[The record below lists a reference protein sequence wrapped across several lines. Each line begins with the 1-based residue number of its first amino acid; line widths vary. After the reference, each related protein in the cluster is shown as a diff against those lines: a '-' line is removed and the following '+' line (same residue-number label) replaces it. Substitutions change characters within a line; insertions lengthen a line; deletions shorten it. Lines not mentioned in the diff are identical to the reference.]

1 MRGLRT
7 AMLVLAVLAIAAVLV
22 AVTAAGCGG
31 SSNEGNGGT
40 TGGDTPKQG
49 GTMTVGYQGEPDGI
63 DPAVNYTN
71 EGWVIEQMMYNGL
84 VKFDS
89 GTGEAGTKIVPD
101 IAEAMPT
108 LSADAK
114 TYTFK
119 LRKGV
124 KFAPPVDREVTAEDF
139 KWTWMRMMR
148 TPNAGMPSFY
158 TGIVGAQDYY
168 DGKTKDVP
176 GIKVIDDYTL
186 EIDLE
191 NPDGAFLD
199 KLAIPFAWVIPK
211 EWYAKYGNNISRH
224 PLGAGQYMMES
235 WTASTKMV
243 LVKNPNYFDPSKVY
257 ADKWIFDFTPTPSR
271 QVLLVQ
277 NGQIDIA
284 MNNVPP
290 AEYVRVMNDPNWKDN
305 VIAQSGINV
314 HYTFMNVKIK
324 PFDNLKVRQAVCYAI
339 DRDKLVKLQSGEATA
354 LNQMYPVGM
363 PGHEENADYY
373 PYDPD
378 KAKQLLA
385 EAGYPNGFKTTY
397 WAHSSDPVPKL
408 AQSII
413 NDLKAIGIVAG
424 LQLMEENAYW
434 TKISAPAEGVPI
446 GYTDWYQD
454 YPDPSDWIEPLFSK
468 ASTAPGGSNSS
479 NWWDQQVEDLSAQA
493 AAMPASQERID
504 LYTQMQQIIMAGA
517 SGDPMFN
524 TNDTIMFGDN
534 VGGFYLHPVWI
545 TYMTEYWKK

>member
-1 MRGLRT
+1 MRRDRT
-7 AMLVLAVLAIAAVLV
+7 TRLVLVILAAAAVGAAL
-22 AVTAAGCGG
+22 ALAGCGSSGGGGG
-31 SSNEGNGGT
+31 ST
-40 TGGDTPKQG
+40 DTGGTPKQG
-49 GTMTVGYQGEPDGI
+49 GTITVGYQGEPDGI

-71 EGWVIEQMMYNGL
+71 LGWCIEQMLYNGL
-84 VKFDS
+84 VKFAS
-89 GTGEAGTKIVPD
+89 GSGEEGAKIVPD

-108 LSADAK
+108 VSADNK
-114 TYTFK
+114 TYTFT
-119 LRKGV
+119 LRQGV

-158 TGIVGAQDYY
+158 TGIVGAQAYY
-168 DGKTKDVP
+168 DGKAKDVP
-176 GIKVIDDYTL
+176 GLKVVDKYTL

-211 EWYAKYGNNISRH
+211 EWYAKWGDNISRH

-257 ADKWIFDFTPTPSR
+257 ADKWVFDFTPTPSR

-290 AEYVRVMNDPNWKDN
+290 AEYVRVTNDPNWKDN

-314 HYTFMNVKIK
+314 HYTSFNVLIK
-324 PFDNLKVRQAVCYAI
+324 PFDNLKVRQAICYAI

-354 LNQMYPVGM
+354 LNQIYPVGM

-373 PYDPD
+373 PYDQE

-385 EAGYPNGFKTTY
+385 EAGYPNGFETTY
-397 WAHSSDPVPKL
+397 WAHSTDPVPKL

-413 NDLKAIGIVAG
+413 NDLKAIGIKAS

-446 GYTDWYQD
+446 MYNDWYQD
-454 YPDPSDWIEPLFSK
+454 YPDPSDWIEPLFSE
-468 ASTAPGGSNSS
+468 ASTARGGSNSA
-479 NWWDQQVEDLSAQA
+479 NWVSPELEALSAKA

-504 LYTQMQQIIMAGA
+504 LYTQMQQIIMEEVPCA
-517 SGDPMFN
+517 PMFN
-524 TNDTIMFGDN
+524 TNDTIMFGDS

-545 TYMTEYWKK
+545 TFFTEYWKK

>member
-1 MRGLRT
+1 MRRDGTTR
-7 AMLVLAVLAIAAVLV
+7 LVLVILAAAAVV
-22 AVTAAGCGG
+22 AALALAGCGSSGGGGG
-31 SSNEGNGGT
+31 ST
-40 TGGDTPKQG
+40 DTGGTPKQG
-49 GTMTVGYQGEPDGI
+49 GTITVGYQGEPDGI

-71 EGWVIEQMMYNGL
+71 LGWCIEQMLYNGL
-84 VKFDS
+84 VKFAS
-89 GTGEAGTKIVPD
+89 GNGEAGAKVIPD

-108 LSADAK
+108 VSADSK

-119 LRKGV
+119 LRQGV
-124 KFAPPVDREVTAEDF
+124 KFAPPVNREVTADDF

-158 TGIVGAQDYY
+158 TGIVGAQAYY
-168 DGKTKDVP
+168 DGKAKDVP
-176 GIKVIDDYTL
+176 GLKVVDKYTL

-211 EWYAKYGNNISRH
+211 EWYTKWGDNISRH

-243 LVKNPNYFDPSKVY
+243 LVKNPNYFEPSKAY
-257 ADKWIFDFTPTPSR
+257 ADKWVFDFTPTPSR

-290 AEYVRVMNDPNWKDN
+290 AEYVRVTSDPNWKDN

-314 HYTFMNVKIK
+314 HYTSFNVLIK
-324 PFDNLKVRQAVCYAI
+324 PFDNQKVRQAICYAI

-354 LNQMYPVGM
+354 LNQIYPVGM

-373 PYDPD
+373 PYDPE

-385 EAGYPNGFKTTY
+385 EAGYPDGFETTY
-397 WAHSSDPVPKL
+397 WAHSTDPVPKL

-413 NDLKAIGIVAG
+413 NDLKAIGIKAS

-446 GYTDWYQD
+446 MYNDWYQD
-454 YPDPSDWIEPLFSK
+454 YPDPSDWIEPLFSE
-468 ASTAPGGSNSS
+468 ASTARGGSNSA
-479 NWWDQQVEDLSAQA
+479 NWVSPELEALSAKA

-504 LYTQMQQIIMAGA
+504 LYTQMQQIIMEEVPCA
-517 SGDPMFN
+517 PMFN
-524 TNDTIMFGDN
+524 TNDTIMFGDS

-545 TYMTEYWKK
+545 TFFTEYWKK

>member
-1 MRGLRT
+1 MRRDRT
-7 AMLVLAVLAIAAVLV
+7 TRLVLVILAAASVV
-22 AVTAAGCGG
+22 AALALAGCGSSGGGGG
-31 SSNEGNGGT
+31 ST
-40 TGGDTPKQG
+40 DTGGTPKQG
-49 GTMTVGYQGEPDGI
+49 GTVTVGYQGEPDGI

-71 EGWVIEQMMYNGL
+71 LGWCIEQMLYNGL
-84 VKFDS
+84 VKFAS
-89 GTGEAGTKIVPD
+89 GSGEEGAKIVPD

-108 LSADAK
+108 VSADNK
-114 TYTFK
+114 TYTFT
-119 LRKGV
+119 LRQGV

-158 TGIVGAQDYY
+158 TGIVGAQAYY
-168 DGKTKDVP
+168 DGKAKDVP
-176 GIKVIDDYTL
+176 GLKVVDKYTL

-211 EWYAKYGNNISRH
+211 EWYAKWGDNISRH

-257 ADKWIFDFTPTPSR
+257 ADKWVFDFTPTPSR

-290 AEYVRVMNDPNWKDN
+290 AEYVRVTNDPNWKDN

-314 HYTFMNVKIK
+314 HYTSFNVLIK
-324 PFDNLKVRQAVCYAI
+324 PFDNLKVRQAICYAI

-354 LNQMYPVGM
+354 LNQIYPVGM

-373 PYDPD
+373 PYDQE

-385 EAGYPNGFKTTY
+385 EAGYPDGFETTY
-397 WAHSSDPVPKL
+397 WAHSTDPVPKL

-413 NDLKAIGIVAG
+413 NDLKAIGIKAS

-446 GYTDWYQD
+446 MYNDWYQD
-454 YPDPSDWIEPLFSK
+454 YPDPSDWIEPLFSE
-468 ASTAPGGSNSS
+468 ASTARGGSNSA
-479 NWWDQQVEDLSAQA
+479 NWVSPELEALSAKA

-504 LYTQMQQIIMAGA
+504 LYTQMQQIIMEEVPCA
-517 SGDPMFN
+517 PMFN
-524 TNDTIMFGDN
+524 TNDTIMFGDS

-545 TYMTEYWKK
+545 TFFTEYWKK